1 MLERIY
7 WLLEIISLA
16 ICISSIY
23 GVKIKADIKTVVW
36 IAIEVTFMGM
46 FKRNLITMQTYFII
60 YVLYILYVYIEFRMS
75 LKNSN
80 FYSNIKYDI
89 YRIDSDDNCT
99 SGVLHRRLL

>member
-7 WLLEIISLA
+7 WLLEIISLV

-46 FKRNLITMQTYFII
+46 LDREVITTKSYLLYMFCIFYMYISNLK
-60 YVLYILYVYIEFRMS
+60 S
-75 LKNSN
+75 L
-80 FYSNIKYDI
+80 
-89 YRIDSDDNCT
+89 
-99 SGVLHRRLL
+99 

>member
-46 FKRNLITMQTYFII
+46 LDREVITT
-60 YVLYILYVYIEFRMS
+60 
-75 LKNSN
+75 K
-80 FYSNIKYDI
+80 
-89 YRIDSDDNCT
+89 
-99 SGVLHRRLL
+99 

>member
-23 GVKIKADIKTVVW
+23 GVKIKIDIKTVVW

-46 FKRNLITMQTYFII
+46 LDREVITTKSYFVI
-60 YVLYILYVYIEFRMS
+60 YVLYILYVYIKFS
-75 LKNSN
+75 LHLIQYFN
-80 FYSNIKYDI
+80 
-89 YRIDSDDNCT
+89 
-99 SGVLHRRLL
+99 GLLT

>member
-36 IAIEVTFMGM
+36 SAIEVTFMGM
-46 FKRNLITMQTYFII
+46 LDRDISTTKLYFVI
-60 YVLYILYVYIEFRMS
+60 YVL
-75 LKNSN
+75 
-80 FYSNIKYDI
+80 
-89 YRIDSDDNCT
+89 
-99 SGVLHRRLL
+99 